1 LRGERRPS
9 LVLDVDVLVRWTV
22 SGGQPYHALTDE
34 SNARHR
40 IDAILERVRRGD
52 DH

>member
-1 LRGERRPS
+1 
-9 LVLDVDVLVRWTV
+9 VLDFDVLGPWAA

-34 SNARHR
+34 SDARHR